1 VRPRL
6 LAPALLALAV
16 AGCGGASDTP
26 SGRDDGAG
34 SGEVTI
40 SKAGW
45 KTDFDKNSVPL
56 SEFQSGGPGRDGIP
70 PVDEPKP
77 VGQEQAEDFLDDKEP
92 VLVAEAGGQARAYPI
107 QILIWHEV
115 VNDDLAGRPIAV
127 TFCPLCNSS
136 LVFDRRVEGET
147 LTFGTT
153 GNLRK
158 SDLVMWDRQTE
169 SWWQQLGGE
178 AVVGALTGTKLKAL
192 PSQILSWSDF
202 KERYPD
208 GDVLSR
214 DTGNERDYGAN
225 PYEGYDTA
233 DQQPFLLDGE
243 ADPRLLPKERVA
255 AAFVGDDVAVVPF
268 TRLARERV
276 VNAEVGGRPLVF
288 LFKPGV
294 RSALDAGA
302 INHSKD
308 VGTAAAFERTLDG
321 RELELRAE
329 GDGFVDREGGSRF
342 DITGRAVSGP
352 LEGRR
357 LPQVRHDQ
365 QFWFALA
372 SFVPD
377 ARILD

>member
-1 VRPRL
+1 MRARL
-6 LAPALLALAV
+6 LGPVLLALAV
-16 AGCGGASDTP
+16 AGCGASDTP

-34 SGEVTI
+34 SGQVTI
-40 SKAGW
+40 STAGW
-45 KTDFDKNSVPL
+45 ETDFDKHNVPL

-77 VGQEQAEDFLDDKEP
+77 VDQEQAEEFLDDKEP
-92 VLVAEAGGQARAYPI
+92 VLVAEAGGDARAYPV
-107 QILIWHEV
+107 QILIWHEI

-127 TFCPLCNSS
+127 TYCPLCNSS

-169 SWWQQLGGE
+169 SWWQQLTGE
-178 AVVGALTGTKLKAL
+178 AVVGALTGTKLEAL
-192 PSQILSWSDF
+192 PSQTLSWSDF

-214 DTGNERDYGAN
+214 DTGHDRDYGAN

-243 ADPRLLPKERVA
+243 ADRRLPPKERVA
-255 AAFVGDDVAVVPF
+255 AAFVGDEVAVVPF
-268 TRLARERV
+268 PRLARERV

-302 INHSKD
+302 INDSKD

-329 GDGFVDREGGSRF
+329 GDGFVDRDSGSRF

-372 SFVPD
+372 AFVPD